1 MKVLLLGVVI
11 LIVGIILVL
20 LSLIGSKRH
29 ISEKRTSVFGFILVG
44 PIPIV
49 FGKNVSREMIILL
62 VLIGIILTL
71 LAWVL

>member
-1 MKVLLLGVVI
+1 
-11 LIVGIILVL
+11 
-20 LSLIGSKRH
+20 KRH

-49 FGKNVSREMIILL
+49 FGKNVSREIIILL
-62 VLIGIILTL
+62 VFIGIILTL